1 METLYSPQSRSERF
15 IAVGRVVLA
24 ASSLFA
30 VWLDPS
36 EPAKYA
42 PVAYSLLVAYVVYSS
57 VIALLVWRSDDPG
70 GRERLVTHGVDL
82 AFFSLFIYFTAGPA
96 SPFTSYFVF
105 SMICATLRWQWRG
118 VLWTA
123 AASIAAY
130 LGVALYFAEA
140 LASPGVE
147 IYQLIIR
154 VVYLAVIAMLLGALG
169 AHEERTRREIS
180 QLARWPEAMPHRL
193 QPAVESLLEHAAR
206 VLGAPRVLLAWVE
219 SEEPWLYLASWQG
232 GELAFRREPPEAFDP
247 LVAPA
252 LAEGSF
258 LCPEPGDPPS
268 PSSPPSPP
276 IVLLRTAAGLRR
288 WRGLPLHPGL
298 AAELGAAPLL
308 GVRLRSES
316 FEGHLLFLGK
326 RAMTSDD
333 LLLGEAVAGMVAAR
347 LDSVYLTRSLE
358 ERAATEARIRLA
370 RDLHDGVLQ
379 SLTGIGLRLETVRRL
394 MEESGA
400 GAIPANGVSEAAGAT
415 GSDDATG
422 ADDAGGAMAR
432 LEELQ
437 SLIALEQR
445 DLRFFIQELKPQP
458 AASPGEPGGLRR
470 QVAELVRRLEIE
482 WGLRVDLRMDGL
494 EEEIPAGLTREIYH
508 IVREALVNA
517 VRHGAASLVRVEIR
531 AGEERV
537 SIAVSDN
544 GRGFPFAGRFSHA
557 ELMHKNLG
565 PRNLR
570 ERVAALSGTVA
581 LDSSRA
587 GARLEVLLPIGPL
600 GAGA

>member
-1 METLYSPQSRSERF
+1 METLYSPESRSERF

-36 EPAKYA
+36 EPAKHA

-169 AHEERTRREIS
+169 AHEARTRREIS
-180 QLARWPEAMPHRL
+180 QLARWPESMPHRL
-193 QPAVESLLEHAAR
+193 QPAVESLLKHAAG

-258 LCPEPGDPPS
+258 LCPEPGEPPA
-268 PSSPPSPP
+268 PP

-288 WRGLPLHPGL
+288 WRGQPLHPGI
-298 AAELGAAPLL
+298 AAELGATPLL

-394 MEESGA
+394 IEESGA
-400 GAIPANGVSEAAGAT
+400 GAAPANIDHGAS
-415 GSDDATG
+415 GP
-422 ADDAGGAMAR
+422 GGAMAR

-458 AASPGEPGGLRR
+458 AAAAGEPGGLRR
-470 QVAELVRRLEIE
+470 QVAELVRRLEVE

-494 EEEIPAGLTREIYH
+494 EEEIPAGLMREIYH

-517 VRHGAASLVRVEIR
+517 VRHGAASLVRVEIT
-531 AGEERV
+531 AGGDRV

-557 ELMHKNLG
+557 ELMHDNLG

-587 GARLEVLLPIGPL
+587 GARLEVLLPIAPL